1 MKMSGLVSDV
11 QPVKEDQLTKELVK
25 LLSHVTETS
34 NILVST
40 ILRAVVSAELAHKV
54 QDGLSDKID
63 SDAIELDKPV
73 TASQGSM
80 KTPGLVSDVLQTKEE
95 PQTKET
101 VLHLL
106 HVTKLDN
113 ISEFTTH
120 NHVDN
125 ADTAHKVQDGLLDK
139 IDSVVIE

>member
-1 MKMSGLVSDV
+1 MRMSGIVLDAKVAR
-11 QPVKEDQLTKELVK
+11 EDQVTKELVK
-25 LLSHVTETS
+25 LFPHVPLHS

-40 ILRAVVSAELAHKV
+40 TPNHVVSAELAHKV

-73 TASQGSM
+73 TASQDSM

-113 ISEFTTH
+113 ISEFTTL
-120 NHVDN
+120 NHADN
-125 ADTAHKVQDGLLDK
+125 ADTELEKAFSH
-139 IDSVVIE
+139 